1 MLRFFKGDFSSTLFK
16 KIGIKCAKAHLIK
29 KKVLLLSSLS
39 AFHLLSV
46 LASEMN
52 MRRAA
57 ERLFVSQP
65 ALSQRLQTIES
76 EWGIKLFNR
85 SPKGL
90 SLTPAGELV
99 IGFVNEVLIK
109 EEKVKESIDAMNSEV
124 YGTLKI
130 AVASIVGQ
138 NWLPQVLK
146 KFVQRYPH
154 AKISL
159 ITGWSSE
166 ILKSLYED
174 QVHVGIIRGTPD
186 WKGKKVHLFEDA
198 LYLVDTEISSPEQV
212 LETDRPF
219 IQFKSD
225 SNYYQEIQDWWHRQF
240 QTVPKRTIVV
250 DQIETC
256 KQMAFN
262 GIGYAILPAITLHGG
277 ERDIFKIPLL
287 DEQGQPLKRDT
298 WLLGY
303 ESAFQLKQV
312 QAFVNIVKEHIRDE
326 EQH

>member
-1 MLRFFKGDFSSTLFK
+1 M
-16 KIGIKCAKAHLIK
+16 
-29 KKVLLLSSLS
+29 SSLS
-39 AFHLLSV
+39 SFHLLSV
-46 LASEMN
+46 LAAEMN
-52 MRRAA
+52 MRKAA

-65 ALSQRLQTIES
+65 ALSQRLQTIEN
-76 EWGIKLFNR
+76 EWGTKLFIR
-85 SPKGL
+85 SQKGL
-90 SLTPAGELV
+90 TLTPAGEMV
-99 IGFVNEVLIK
+99 INFANEVLQK
-109 EEKVKESIDAMNSEV
+109 EEKVKESISAMNHEV

-130 AVASIVGQ
+130 AVATIVGQ
-138 NWLPQVLK
+138 NWLPKALK
-146 KFVQRYPH
+146 KYVNKYPH

-159 ITGWSSE
+159 VTGWSSE
-166 ILKSLYED
+166 ILRSLYEG

-186 WKGKKVHLFEDA
+186 WKGQKIHLFEDH
-198 LYLVDTEISSPEQV
+198 LYLVDKEITSPEQV

-240 QTVPKRTIVV
+240 QTLPKRTIVV

-277 ERDIFKIPLL
+277 EKEIFKIPLV
-287 DEQGQPLKRDT
+287 DENQEPLKRDT

-312 QAFVNIVKEHIRDE
+312 QAFVNLIKEHIE
-326 EQH
+326 EVKA

>member
-1 MLRFFKGDFSSTLFK
+1 M
-16 KIGIKCAKAHLIK
+16 
-29 KKVLLLSSLS
+29 SSLS
-39 AFHLLSV
+39 EFHLLSV
-46 LASEMN
+46 LAQEMN
-52 MRRAA
+52 MRKAA

-65 ALSQRLQTIES
+65 ALSQRLQTIEK
-76 EWGIKLFNR
+76 EWGTKLFLR
-85 SPKGL
+85 SQKGL
-90 SLTPAGELV
+90 TPTPAGEIV
-99 IGFVNEVLIK
+99 IKYVNDVLGK
-109 EEKVKESIDAMNSEV
+109 EEKVREAIHALNSEV
-124 YGTLKI
+124 HGTLKI

-146 KFVQRYPH
+146 KFVNRYPQ

-166 ILKSLYED
+166 ILKSIYED

-186 WKGKKVHLFEDA
+186 WKGVKIHLFEDN
-198 LYLVDTEISSPEQV
+198 LFLVDTEITRPEQV

-225 SNYYQEIQDWWHRQF
+225 SNYYQEIQNWWHRQF
-240 QTVPKRTIVV
+240 QTVPKRTVVV

-256 KQMAFN
+256 KQMTFN
-262 GIGYAILPAITLHGG
+262 GIGYAILPGITLKDS
-277 ERDIFKIPLL
+277 EQNFSKIPLL
-287 DEQGQPLKRDT
+287 DENNQPLKRDT

-312 QAFVNIVKEHIRDE
+312 QAFVELIQEHISE
-326 EQH
+326 TKN